1 MLKGTDEMRKYAKI
15 LAFGGIS
22 WAIPFLVSLPLYS
35 RDGQVAIDYNLFKSI
50 MVVTGT
56 LVGCILLAVYFKKQR
71 ASFGEGLRVGVIWYA
86 VNVLLD
92 LLILVPLSKLTI
104 PEYFLQIGIRYL
116 SIVIIGAFAGAIGS
130 VGRETDA

>member
-1 MLKGTDEMRKYAKI
+1 MKKYLKI
-15 LAFGGIS
+15 LVLGGLS
-22 WAIPFLVSLPLYS
+22 WAVPFLVSVPLYS
-35 RDGQVAIDYNLFKSI
+35 RGGQVVIDYNLFKSI

-92 LLILVPLSKLTI
+92 LLILVPLSKLTVSA
-104 PEYFLQIGIRYL
+104 YFLQIGIRYL
-116 SIVIIGAFAGAIGS
+116 SIVIIGAFAGVIG
-130 VGRETDA
+130 GRKTAADHPAA